1 MGARSTRGDD
11 YQDVPRP
18 VAALADEYPPNSY
31 DPPHSHKRGQL
42 VYAISGV
49 LVCTTRDATF
59 VVPPQRA
66 LWVPSGVVHEARTR
80 GHVSLRTL

>member
-1 MGARSTRGDD
+1 MTARMARSTRGDD

-42 VYAISGV
+42 VYAISGAQMRAANV
-49 LVCTTRDATF
+49 
-59 VVPPQRA
+59 RA
-66 LWVPSGVVHEARTR
+66 LGGEAGASPGAAARWLWGEIDR
-80 GHVSLRTL
+80 KQAN